1 MAKKEKEESLAQEK
15 MDRVSTF
22 VTERKEIYLQEYR
35 DASTDV
41 EKFIWSEMIGLL
53 DEISAITEAESL

>member
-1 MAKKEKEESLAQEK
+1 MAKKEKEELLITQKLEW
-15 MDRVSTF
+15 VSTF
-22 VTERKEIYLQEYR
+22 VADRKEIYLQEHR
-35 DASTDV
+35 DASTEV

>member
-1 MAKKEKEESLAQEK
+1 MAKKEKEELLITQKLE
-15 MDRVSTF
+15 RVSAF
-22 VTERKEIYLQEYR
+22 VADRKEIYLQEHR
-35 DASTDV
+35 DASTEV

>member
-1 MAKKEKEESLAQEK
+1 MAKKETLELLAQEK
-15 MDRVSTF
+15 LERVSTF
-22 VTERKEIYLQEYR
+22 VADRKEIYLQEHR

-53 DEISAITEAESL
+53 DEISMITEAESL

>member
-1 MAKKEKEESLAQEK
+1 MAKKETTELLAQEK
-15 MDRVSTF
+15 LERVSTF
-22 VTERKEIYLQEYR
+22 VEDRKEIYLQEHR

-53 DEISAITEAESL
+53 DEISGLLDGEGL

>member
-35 DASTDV
+35 DAGTDV